1 VLIPATL
8 IFTQQRASAAAMVLS
23 IIDGTVDVAHGT
35 AAFARVSDGQ
45 VLNAGDRVRTA
56 EQSHA
61 VVTFLDAS
69 TIELEPGT
77 IVTVVQT
84 TATQS
89 GTITI
94 ELQQSIGRTWS
105 SVQRLLH
112 ADSKFELRTPAATAV
127 VRGTGFVTDVL
138 ISGATTVTTV
148 DGSVEVSAQTQTV
161 VVPAGSLT
169 TVQPGAP
176 PSPPSASP
184 SAQNTLRFGLH
195 SPAYLVVV
203 DPLGRSCGIVPAGPT
218 LVRQIPGCLATE
230 PGIDPQLIDL
240 RNANAGTYSLVI
252 ESIAPG
258 GDFVASASAV
268 DGTGNLSFNYSIT
281 GGGPAGTKFG
291 SSLTVERGSTGALSS
306 KGLAK
311 LTLADRG
318 PTHVVVPSA
327 FPRATGSGSPNASLF
342 APLPRFGFAAG
353 IEVTP
358 PPSGQ
363 TSSPSATPSLTPSPT
378 PTEVATPE
386 PTPAP
391 TQAPTAPPTR
401 TPTPPRP
408 STPAPTPEPTPSP
421 PPTPSPTPS
430 PAPTPAGPSLIG
442 GIASPGSPMNVTG
455 HGWST
460 ALVTISWEDGRP
472 LVQANADAAGDF
484 AVAITVPIDANVGAT
499 YRITA
504 SDGRQTASGQV
515 GVYAPTLAVTCGAV
529 NSAVAVAGNG
539 WPALARYAI
548 RSSLLAT
555 PLSGTVAANGT
566 FSASFTPPP
575 GVLPGDY
582 QISANVGSL
591 LAEPQTCTLR

>member
-1 VLIPATL
+1 V
-8 IFTQQRASAAAMVLS
+8 SAAAVVLS
-23 IIDGTVDVAHGT
+23 IIDGTVDVAHGA
-35 AAFARVSDGQ
+35 AAFVHVADGQ
-45 VLNAGDRVRTA
+45 ALNAGDRVRTA
-56 EQSHA
+56 DQSHA
-61 VVTFLDAS
+61 IITFLDAS

-84 TATQS
+84 TSTQY
-89 GTITI
+89 GTVGIQ
-94 ELQQSIGRTWS
+94 LQQSIGRTWS
-105 SVQRLLH
+105 SVQRLLQS
-112 ADSKFELRTPAATAV
+112 DSRFELRTPAATAV
-127 VRGTGFVTDVL
+127 VRGTGFITDVL

-148 DGSVEVSAQTQTV
+148 DGSVEVIAAAQTV

-176 PSPPSASP
+176 PSPPAAVP
-184 SAQNTLRFGLH
+184 SAQSTLRFGLH

-230 PGIDPQLIDL
+230 PGIDPELIDL
-240 RNANAGTYSLVI
+240 PNATAGLYSMVI

-258 GDFVASASAV
+258 GDFVATASAF
-268 DGTGNLSFNYSIT
+268 DGTSSLFFNYSVS
-281 GGGPAGTKFG
+281 GGGPPGTKFG
-291 SSLTVERGSTGALSS
+291 SSLAVERGSTGALTA
-306 KGLAK
+306 KGVAK
-311 LTLADRG
+311 LTLLDRA
-318 PTHVVVPSA
+318 PTRVVVPPSA
-327 FPRATGSGSPNASLF
+327 ARATANGAPNASLF

-363 TSSPSATPSLTPSPT
+363 ASPPNATASPTPSPT
-378 PTEVATPE
+378 PTAVAVPE
-386 PTPAP
+386 P
-391 TQAPTAPPTR
+391 TQAPTEAPTAPPVR

-408 STPAPTPEPTPSP
+408 STPAPTLEPTPTPQPTPTP
-421 PPTPSPTPS
+421 PPTPSPTP
-430 PAPTPAGPSLIG
+430 AGPLLIG
-442 GIASPGSPMNVTG
+442 GNASPGSGMNVSG

-484 AVAITVPIDANVGAT
+484 TVAFTVPIDATVGAT

-504 SDGRQTASGQV
+504 SDGRQSASGQV
-515 GVYAPTLAVTCGAV
+515 AVYAPTLAVNCAGV
-529 NSAVAVAGNG
+529 NSSVSVVGNG
-539 WPALARYAI
+539 WPLFARYAI

-555 PLSGTVAANGT
+555 PLSGTVGANGAFT
-566 FSASFTPPP
+566 TSFTPPS

>member
-1 VLIPATL
+1 
-8 IFTQQRASAAAMVLS
+8 MVVT

-35 AAFARVSDGQ
+35 AAFARVADGQ

-56 EQSHA
+56 DQSHA

-77 IVTVVQT
+77 IVTVVQA

-89 GTITI
+89 GAVTIQ
-94 ELQQSIGRTWS
+94 LQQAIGRTWS
-105 SVQRLLH
+105 SVQRLLRT
-112 ADSKFELRTPAATAV
+112 DSQFELRTPAATAV
-127 VRGTGFVTDVL
+127 VRGTGFVTDVSA
-138 ISGATTVTTV
+138 SGATTVTTA
-148 DGSVEVSAQTQTV
+148 DGNVEVTAQTRTV

-169 TVQPGAP
+169 TVQPGAAPAP
-176 PSPPSASP
+176 PSPTPSALS
-184 SAQNTLRFGLH
+184 TLRFGLH
-195 SPAYLVVV
+195 SPAYLVVL
-203 DPLGRSCGIVPAGPT
+203 DPLGRTCGTVPAGPT

-230 PGIDPQLIDL
+230 PGIDPELIDL
-240 RNANAGTYSLVI
+240 PNPITGTYAVLI

-258 GDFVASASAV
+258 GDFVATASAI
-268 DGTGNLSFNYSIT
+268 DAAGNLSFNYSVA
-281 GGGPAGTKFG
+281 GGGPPGTKFG
-291 SSLTVERGSTGALSS
+291 SSLAVERGPNGALSA

-311 LTLADRG
+311 LTLVERV
-318 PTHVVVPSA
+318 PTHVVVPV
-327 FPRATGSGSPNASLF
+327 FPRATASGAPNALLF
-342 APLPRFGFAAG
+342 VPLPRFGFTAG

-363 TSSPSATPSLTPSPT
+363 TSPPSSTTSPTPSPT
-378 PTEVATPE
+378 PTAAVVPE
-386 PTPAP
+386 PTQAPTPAP
-391 TQAPTAPPTR
+391 TAPPVR

-408 STPAPTPEPTPSP
+408 STPAPTPEPTPTP
-421 PPTPSPTPS
+421 QPTPSPTPS
-430 PAPTPAGPSLIG
+430 PSPTPAGPALIG

-472 LVQANADAAGDF
+472 LVQVTADASGDF
-484 AVAITVPIDANVGAT
+484 AVAVTVPIDANVGAT

-515 GVYAPTLAVTCGAV
+515 GVYAPTLTVTCGAAS
-529 NSAVAVAGNG
+529 SAVTVAGNG
-539 WPALARYAI
+539 WPPLARYAL

-555 PLSGTVAANGT
+555 PLSGTVGGDGT
-566 FSASFTPPP
+566 FTASFTPPS